1 MVAAV
6 VPNNFTIEILKGKT
20 ANFPATIKIMKKVTP
35 PSQESFS
42 TLASNFYEETVN
54 SKNLSSYNIPT
65 PWQPTKYS
73 AIPAFELPTTVST
86 FNNLGTK
93 QFRNHTTE
101 DIRFKIRHFDR

>member
-1 MVAAV
+1 MSVLVAAV

-20 ANFPATIKIMKKVTP
+20 TNFPATIKIMKKVTP
-35 PSQESFS
+35 SQQSFS
-42 TLASNFYEETVN
+42 TLANNFYEETV

-73 AIPAFELPTTVST
+73 QIPVFELPTTVST
-86 FNNLGTK
+86 FNNFGTNI
-93 QFRNHTTE
+93 RNRTE